1 MNNLEKLNE
10 TYLPQKEDFYSHLN
24 MGDISD
30 ADYMQTKR
38 VCKDIKIKKLGE
50 YHDLY
55 VHSVTTFERG
65 VLKYMSLILIFFLHQ
80 S

>member
-1 MNNLEKLNE
+1 
-10 TYLPQKEDFYSHLN
+10 

-38 VCKDIKIKKLGE
+38 VCKDIKIKKIGE
-50 YHDLY
+50 YHDLF
-55 VHSVTTFERG
+55 VQSVTTFERG

-80 S
+80 SLKRQK